1 MNWTGCFT
9 ALVTP
14 FNKDGK
20 IDENGFASN
29 IEWLI
34 KKKVAGI
41 IPCGTT
47 GESPTLAWDEHKRLI
62 EIAVATS
69 SGRVPVIAGAG
80 SNSTEEAMNLAK
92 HAEKS
97 NADAVLC
104 IVPYYNKPTQEG
116 MYQHFKAIAAN
127 INIPVFLYNLPGRCV
142 VNMLPETVERLSEID
157 NIVGLKEG
165 NSDMVHVSEIHRRC
179 GERLTILSGDD
190 LTTLPMLAVGA
201 KGVISVAGNII
212 PDKMGQM
219 ISSFMDGN
227 IKEAIKIHEEY
238 LSFFQALF
246 FETNPIPVKAAMNH
260 LGLAAGG
267 LRLPL
272 VPMSEAYLAKL
283 LKAMQQVGINKN
295 L

>member
-9 ALVTP
+9 ALITP
-14 FNKDGK
+14 FKKDGR

-47 GESPTLAWDEHKRLI
+47 GESATLAWDEHKRLI
-62 EIAVATS
+62 EIAVATA

-80 SNSTEEAMNLAK
+80 SNNTEEACNLVM

-97 NADAVLC
+97 KADAVLC

-116 MYQHFKAIAAN
+116 MYQHFKMIASK
-127 INIPVFLYNLPGRCV
+127 ISIPVFLYNLPGRCV
-142 VNMLPETVERLSEID
+142 VNMLPETVERLCQID
-157 NIVGLKEG
+157 NIIGLKEG

-219 ISSFMDGN
+219 ISSFMEGN
-227 IKEAIKIHEEY
+227 FKNAIKIHEEY
-238 LSFFQALF
+238 MPFFQALF
-246 FETNPIPVKAAMNH
+246 YETNPIPVKAAMNNI
-260 LGLAAGG
+260 GLPAGD
-267 LRLPL
+267 LRLPM
-272 VPMSEAYLAKL
+272 VTMSEVNLEKL
-283 LKAMQQVGINKN
+283 LKIMQRTGINSKS
-295 L
+295 

>member
-9 ALVTP
+9 ALITP
-14 FNKDGK
+14 FTKDGK

-47 GESPTLAWDEHKRLI
+47 GESPTLSWDEHRRLI
-62 EIAVATS
+62 EIAVSTAA
-69 SGRVPVIAGAG
+69 GRVPVMAGAG
-80 SNSTEEAMNLAK
+80 SNNTQEAITISQF
-92 HAEKS
+92 AEKAK
-97 NADAVLC
+97 ADAVLC

-116 MYQHFKAIAAN
+116 MFQHFKAIATN
-127 INIPVFLYNLPGRCV
+127 IHIPLFLYNLPARCV
-142 VNMLPETVERLSEID
+142 INMLPETVERLMEIE
-157 NIVGLKEG
+157 NIIGLKEG

-179 GERLTILSGDD
+179 GDRLTILSGDD
-190 LTTLPMLAVGA
+190 LTTLPMLAVGG

-212 PDKMGQM
+212 PDVMGDI
-219 ISSFMDGN
+219 ISSYLNGDVKKAIHVHECYLPFMG
-227 IKEAIKIHEEY
+227 
-238 LSFFQALF
+238 ALF
-246 FETNPIPVKAAMNH
+246 YETNPIPIKAAMNH

-272 VPMSEAYLAKL
+272 IDMSEANLSKL
-283 LKAMQQVGINKN
+283 LKIMEQIGISKE
-295 L
+295 